1 MLPLTVTRCV
11 PEPTRLQVLGKALRA
26 LRLALV
32 WGLLVLLAQRI
43 KAESF
48 TFTTVVGVAGSF
60 GTADGTNATV
70 RLQHPKGIVL
80 DSATNLY
87 MADGDAIRKL
97 AQVGTNWVVTTV
109 AGIANLHGTS
119 DGTNSDALFNDPGSV
134 AVDAAGV
141 LFVADNKNNAI
152 RKVTPAGTNWVVTT
166 IAGVADPFTSG
177 TNDGV
182 GSAARFNS
190 PQGIAVDGG
199 GNLYVA
205 DTENET
211 IRKLSPVGTNWVVS
225 TIAGSARTSGSN
237 DGTNTNARFNLP
249 AGVAVD
255 SATNLFVADLLN
267 HTIRKVAPSGANW
280 VVSTVAGL
288 AGISGSA
295 DGTNSAARFN
305 LPQGVAVSA
314 AGNLYVTDSL
324 NDTIRKVRP
333 AGTNWVVSTL
343 AGLAG
348 ATGSTDGTGSAARF
362 NNPNG
367 VAVDGLG
374 RLFVADSDNF
384 TIRLGQLAILLQIT
398 RAANQVQVSW
408 PAAATDFVLETTN
421 RLPAIGP
428 WTRLTN
434 AGTIV
439 GDNLVLTT
447 NENAPAA
454 FFRLHKP

>member
-1 MLPLTVTRCV
+1 M
-11 PEPTRLQVLGKALRA
+11 
-26 LRLALV
+26 
-32 WGLLVLLAQRI
+32 
-43 KAESF
+43 
-48 TFTTVVGVAGSF
+48 
-60 GTADGTNATV
+60 
-70 RLQHPKGIVL
+70 
-80 DSATNLY
+80 
-87 MADGDAIRKL
+87 
-97 AQVGTNWVVTTV
+97 
-109 AGIANLHGTS
+109 
-119 DGTNSDALFNDPGSV
+119 
-134 AVDAAGV
+134 
-141 LFVADNKNNAI
+141 
-152 RKVTPAGTNWVVTT
+152 
-166 IAGVADPFTSG
+166 
-177 TNDGV
+177 
-182 GSAARFNS
+182 
-190 PQGIAVDGG
+190 
-199 GNLYVA
+199 
-205 DTENET
+205 
-211 IRKLSPVGTNWVVS
+211 
-225 TIAGSARTSGSN
+225 
-237 DGTNTNARFNLP
+237 
-249 AGVAVD
+249 
-255 SATNLFVADLLN
+255 
-267 HTIRKVAPSGANW
+267 
-280 VVSTVAGL
+280 VSTVAGL

-421 RLPAIGP
+421 RLPANGP

-439 GDNLVLTT
+439 GDSLVLTT